1 MTPLPR
7 RSDALPTQNKERA
20 SPHADQP
27 SVAEIFGSRNNVV
40 LPFQV
45 PLMTEERYRSSGLGA
60 EGLRLSRRLAGA
72 SLRPACRR
80 RCAVTREE
88 LADLTDWRR
97 RPQRCQGG
105 RHQQIRMTGRE
116 CAAGPDSLKAAQQ
129 DTWPKSGW
137 AQGGLFHSGMQGA
150 RCKRA
155 VERRGTGPRPQSR
168 SDAGRAQAG
177 QSGGIADS

>member
-60 EGLRLSRRLAGA
+60 EGLRLSRRLAGT

-155 VERRGTGPRPQSR
+155 V
-168 SDAGRAQAG
+168 GR
-177 QSGGIADS
+177 